1 MGARCARVCVTPGMT
16 GRDTTSGRGG
26 VGQLPCG
33 GRRPPATLSLSLL
46 PRLHHRDRRLAHPPP
61 HLSLFFSFFA
71 RHFSLLRPLRAPG
84 ASRIHAPLHG
94 KTGDTIGY
102 HVRAIISSRN
112 STSPTASTPAPA
124 KQLGKTLL
132 LARRRI
138 LRRIPR
144 APSLRP
150 SFGDT
155 SLPPSIRNDTA
166 QFSNLTKLSR
176 PFQDQTTSAQDQ
188 SPARFSHALGHPI
201 QSSQRS
207 RGVCRL
213 LSSMV
218 SSDR

>member
-1 MGARCARVCVTPGMT
+1 MT
-16 GRDTTSGRGG
+16 RQVAAAALDSCLA
-26 VGQLPCG
+26 VVVAHLP
-33 GRRPPATLSLSLL
+33 PSLSLSSPVSTIATDGL
-46 PRLHHRDRRLAHPPP
+46 PIPPAP
-61 HLSLFFSFFA
+61 LFVFSFFA